1 MPPVALEL
9 AGWLLVAAGLAL
21 VVLVVGERVELGT
34 TVGVAATELTMISMV
49 AGSSAS
55 FLSKGRSLADISTVA
70 AVELLLALCTGCWLL
85 ETGAAVEVVVGVA
98 VVVLAVV
105 VVVVVVVASVV
116 VLLAD
121 AGGELVLVGASLD
134 TWPTFAVVVDSGWA
148 LLAGGA
154 LVGGWVGGLASAATG
169 GLLLRLVR
177 VSVGLTLEGGAGEV
191 GAGVLELGPALVLA
205 GVVLELAG
213 SCVLLEGGAWVE
225 LAVAAAAAARGT
237 LVVGWLE
244 LGSGWALVEATAL
257 SGLLIS
263 SSVFASGTSWRKTLT
278 VTLLASVLASAGGAL
293 VGGATVTGVA
303 CVVGGAVLVVVL
315 ATVVELGAEL
325 VT

>member
-105 VVVVVVVASVV
+105 VVVVASVV
-116 VLLAD
+116 VLVLLAD

-213 SCVLLEGGAWVE
+213 SCVLLEGVAWVE
-225 LAVAAAAAARGT
+225 LTVGAAAAAARGT

>member
-105 VVVVVVVASVV
+105 VVVVASVV
-116 VLLAD
+116 VLVLLAD